1 MPLDAKNDIIY
12 LMITPASILQNAIA
26 SFGSFANFAQK
37 LSFSWVDFLDIGI
50 VAVLIFFILFLFRKT
65 KSTPIIFGIFLLG
78 LLYAAGL
85 VLNLRLTQTIFSAF
99 FGVLLIILTII
110 FQKELR
116 RFFELIGLI
125 GLRRKISLPVEA
137 VFKTLGR
144 AIEYLAKYKSGAI
157 IIFPGVE
164 NIERHLEGGITLD
177 GRVSRALLIS
187 IFDKSSP
194 GHDGAVVIEGDRIKK
209 FAVHLPLA
217 EQTAIPKKF
226 GTRHRA
232 ALGLAERTDAF
243 VVIISEERGE
253 ISVALN
259 KKIFPALDI
268 VSLEKMLKNFY
279 EQKFPQKR
287 FERYLRWL
295 KLNYKQLIAS
305 FLLSFSFWIFL
316 AYQSSTVQRK
326 FNIPIQFKN
335 LNPEYIVSDYSP
347 EDVVA
352 VFSGRES
359 DFNLF
364 DEQALKANID
374 LSGVKPG
381 WRQIIIRKEDIPR
394 SSIITLIKIEPE
406 SIRAHIEKINTTN
419 E

>member
-1 MPLDAKNDIIY
+1 MLSF
-12 LMITPASILQNAIA
+12 ASIFQNAVILFN
-26 SFGSFANFAQK
+26 SFVSFAGK
-37 LSFSWVDFLDIGI
+37 LSFSWTDFLDIGI
-50 VAVLIFFILFLFRKT
+50 VTILIFLTLYLFRKT

-78 LLYAAGL
+78 LLYLLG
-85 VLNLRLTQTIFSAF
+85 VILNLRLTQTIFSAF

-137 VFKTLGR
+137 VFKTVSR
-144 AIEYLAKYKSGAI
+144 TVEYLVRHRSGAI
-157 IIFPGVE
+157 IIFPGIE

-194 GHDGAVVIEGDRIKK
+194 GHDGTVIIEGDRIKK

-217 EQTAIPKKF
+217 EQIPVSKKF

-243 VVIISEERGE
+243 VIVVSEERGE
-253 ISVALN
+253 ISIAHN
-259 KKIFPALDI
+259 KRIFPTANI
-268 VSLEKMLKNFY
+268 AELEEKLRLFY
-279 EQKFPQKR
+279 EQKFPQKKFGR
-287 FERYLRWL
+287 SLNWL
-295 KLNYKQLIAS
+295 KFNYKSIITALI
-305 FLLSFSFWIFL
+305 LSFSLWIFFT
-316 AYQSSTVQRK
+316 YQASSVQRR
-326 FNIPIQFKN
+326 FNVPVQFKN
-335 LNPEYIVSDYSP
+335 LSNQYIVSDYYP
-347 EDVVA
+347 EEIVV

-359 DFNLF
+359 DFKLL
-364 DEQALKANID
+364 DIQSLKANID
-374 LSGVKPG
+374 LSEEKPG
-381 WRQIIIRKEDIPR
+381 WRQVIIKKDYIAHP
-394 SSIITLIKIEPE
+394 SIISLIKIEPE
-406 SIRAHIEKINTTN
+406 SIRAHIESIESVPKPV